1 MSGAL
6 NSARRRLGAGL
17 IVAGV
22 LAPLLLAAAQ
32 WPSYWL
38 WIASEQTPMTWLQS
52 VVLVLAAATSLL
64 VAVLLRLRDASRSE
78 RLPWLLLAAGFA
90 ALAVDERFALH
101 ERIRDG
107 FLAPRGVRI
116 PLLPWVAP
124 GDFLVLLIALSGL
137 ALLPRVLRALA
148 PDRSARRLFVLG
160 VVLASAAV
168 ATDSIDPSTWSVAA
182 ERLQQS
188 LEEVVE
194 LCAGLAML
202 GGVALRLL
210 ALLDHASSPVAPAST
225 QIPLPAGSLSGT
237 S

>member
-6 NSARRRLGAGL
+6 TSARRRLVAGL
-17 IVAGV
+17 IVVGV
-22 LAPLLLAAAQ
+22 LAPLLLAAAR

-52 VVLVLAAATSLL
+52 VVLVLAAAAALL
-64 VAVLLRLRDASRSE
+64 VAMLLRLRNADRPE
-78 RLPWLLLAAGFA
+78 RLLWLVLAAGFA

-116 PLLPWVAP
+116 PLPWVAP

-137 ALLPRVLRALA
+137 ALLPRVLRALT

-168 ATDSIDPSTWSVAA
+168 AADSIDPSTWSVAA

-194 LCAGLAML
+194 LWAGLALL

-210 ALLDHASSPVAPAST
+210 ALLEHVSSPVGPSST
-225 QIPLPAGSLSGT
+225 QIPLPAGSFADT